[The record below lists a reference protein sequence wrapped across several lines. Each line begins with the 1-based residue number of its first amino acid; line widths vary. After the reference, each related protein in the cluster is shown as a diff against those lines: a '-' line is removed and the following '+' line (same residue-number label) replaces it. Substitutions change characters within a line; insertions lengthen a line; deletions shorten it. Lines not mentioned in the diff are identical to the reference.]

1 MWHPLNPP
9 RSSCCPAAV
18 STTWFLMSDG
28 FPMWAG
34 FYWWLKHSIICLHP
48 EHLTLVLWGWTLSRC
63 TFCFQ
68 PASVGPEY
76 LSPFYEPIHLRIHLN
91 DSRYSPTLQK
101 PCVKVH
107 CFIAPVLTSGH
118 LYLTLMDFQTSA
130 NCFALV
136 YACFLRTREPK
147 TRYLV
152 ETGLNLLID
161 PPVITGMNYHGWRK
175 LEIFTFIL

>member
-1 MWHPLNPP
+1 
-9 RSSCCPAAV
+9 
-18 STTWFLMSDG
+18 MSRGGDV
-28 FPMWAG
+28 
-34 FYWWLKHSIICLHP
+34 H
-48 EHLTLVLWGWTLSRC
+48 
-63 TFCFQ
+63 CFQ
-68 PASVGPEY
+68 PAAVEPEY
-76 LSPFYEPIHLRIHLN
+76 LAPFYEPIHLRIHLN
-91 DSRYSPTLQK
+91 DSGYSPTPQK

-130 NCFALV
+130 NCFALGF
-136 YACFLRTREPK
+136 ACFLRTREPQ
-147 TRYLV
+147 THYMV